1 METTIPSQ
9 SPEPLSAGLGSDKPA
24 SPSVIGEVNDET
36 ELTKLDPNYVPALRL
51 TAMVSSV
58 PLLFGALMAEAVFV
72 PELGIPSGIVG
83 LVVLI
88 ACAFWIIR
96 IPTRRY
102 AARGYQISVD
112 RLRVVRGILWHSD
125 TIVPF
130 GRVQHIDVDQGP
142 IERFFNI
149 ATLTV
154 HTAGSHNA
162 SVQLPGL
169 NHELAK
175 DMREEIRAHIKRE
188 SL

>member
-1 METTIPSQ
+1 METTAPIDAHPTPVS
-9 SPEPLSAGLGSDKPA
+9 
-24 SPSVIGEVNDET
+24 GEVNDET
-36 ELTKLDPNYVPALRL
+36 ELTQLDPNYVPALRL
-51 TAMVSSV
+51 TALLTSI
-58 PLLFGALMAEAVFV
+58 PLTAGALIAEATFEA
-72 PELGIPSGIVG
+72 ELPIPSGIIGMVT
-83 LVVLI
+83 LI
-88 ACAFWIIR
+88 LCAFWIIR

-102 AARGYQISVD
+102 AARGYQISAD
-112 RLRVVRGILWHSD
+112 RLRVVRGILFRSD

-154 HTAGSHNA
+154 HTAGNHNA
-162 SVQLPGL
+162 SVHLPGL

-175 DMREEIRAHIKRE
+175 NMREDIRAHIKRE